1 MPAIE
6 EYFGAADH
14 EPTGSQSDQVCE
26 DRIKVVFGAGLQD
39 VELQAKECWLRRA
52 ASAACPLRPKADKE
66 KSSLLSPLC
75 AKWVVLAAKRH
86 LYLITSSASASTCW
100 NVEAERLGG
109 LEVDHQLEF
118 DRLLDR

>member
-39 VELQAKECWLRRA
+39 VELQAKSAGCGLRVSRQD
-52 ASAACPLRPKADKE
+52 LGIGIGRVDEQTKE
-66 KSSLLSPLC
+66 F
-75 AKWVVLAAKRH
+75 R
-86 LYLITSSASASTCW
+86 
-100 NVEAERLGG
+100 GG
-109 LEVDHQLEF
+109 QQLVQ
-118 DRLLDR
+118 DL